1 MQRTKLLATA
11 QLQQRRLQLGNWATG
26 GQLGSGTR
34 FQMHFACVIKMS
46 LIYGQPESSPGP
58 TRGRCSKQQAERI
71 ARVSTLWLPLAT
83 ETQHIFPS
91 CGRRVNHN
99 YGHEDRPNSRLTL
112 RLRRQL
118 DLKLRQSLLLQ
129 LELPLPLPLL
139 LLLLLHLAASANQS
153 AICWLH
159 LTSR

>member
-1 MQRTKLLATA
+1 MQRAKLLATA
-11 QLQQRRLQLGNWATG
+11 QLQQRLQLRNWATG

-46 LIYGQPESSPGP
+46 LIYGQAEPSQAQPGADAA
-58 TRGRCSKQQAERI
+58 GSKQQAERI

-83 ETQHIFPS
+83 ARREKQNIFPS
-91 CGRRVNHN
+91 CGRRVNYN

-118 DLKLRQSLLLQ
+118 DLKLRQKQRPWQTLLLQ
-129 LELPLPLPLL
+129 LKLPLPLP
-139 LLLLLHLAASANQS
+139 LLHLAASANQS
-153 AICWLH
+153 AIC
-159 LTSR
+159 